1 MRDRG
6 EFVSRGNRFRSVSRI
21 FDYPLLR
28 WPFGGNSLL
37 GNIYIYIY
45 ITRLVSDVGR
55 TEPQRQE
62 VVLSQQE

>member
-6 EFVSRGNRFRSVSRI
+6 EFVSRGNRFQPVLRI

-37 GNIYIYIY
+37 GNIYIMG
-45 ITRLVSDVGR
+45 LVSDVGY
-55 TEPQRQE
+55 TKPQPQE
-62 VVLSQQE
+62 VELSQGE